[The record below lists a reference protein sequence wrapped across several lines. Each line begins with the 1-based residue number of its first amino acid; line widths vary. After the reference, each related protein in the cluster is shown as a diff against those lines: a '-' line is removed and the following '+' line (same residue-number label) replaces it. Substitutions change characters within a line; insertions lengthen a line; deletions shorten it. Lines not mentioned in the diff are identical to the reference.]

1 MGNTRRIFAQ
11 FSQAE
16 RVAGLIAERYKN

>member
-16 RVAGLIAERYKN
+16 RFAGLIAERYKN